1 MRKAKKK
8 KMEKGML
15 QYNVRSKRK
24 RAEYFEMEKFSELTN
39 GRICIVVKLLKIA
52 SIEKFI

>member
-1 MRKAKKK
+1 
-8 KMEKGML
+8 MEKGML
-15 QYNVRSKRK
+15 QFNVRSKRK
-24 RAEYFEMEKFSELTN
+24 RAGYFEMEKFSELTN